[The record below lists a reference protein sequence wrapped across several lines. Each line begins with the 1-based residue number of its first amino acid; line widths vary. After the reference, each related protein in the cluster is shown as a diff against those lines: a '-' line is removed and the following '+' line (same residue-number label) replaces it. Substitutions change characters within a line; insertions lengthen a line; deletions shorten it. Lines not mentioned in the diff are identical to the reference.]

1 MHACTHACA
10 DAKPYA
16 CADAE
21 SHTAYT
27 RTHAESDAES
37 NTGECGE
44 WDL

>member
-1 MHACTHACA
+1 MYPCTY
-10 DAKPYA
+10 AKPHA

-37 NTGECGE
+37 NTWECE
-44 WDL
+44 QNNL